1 MEHTVKE
8 FEDAVRLL
16 PVHVDLQSMSL
27 REYTGKV
34 MRCVGRV
41 NGRILEWD
49 SNGKAFSRGGS
60 SRQQELD
67 LDFGDSCS

>member
-16 PVHVDLQSMSL
+16 PVHVDLQSMNL
-27 REYTGKV
+27 RGGKV

-41 NGRILEWD
+41 NGRILEWN